1 VRAQP
6 LGMRHQT
13 GDDLYALL
21 LSIGVPG
28 RTPFQV
34 QVSDRVSVDALPLLV
49 VGTTLPAKRMPD
61 GDDRE
66 VVIDWASA
74 LARAAGAPA

>member
-1 VRAQP
+1 
-6 LGMRHQT
+6 
-13 GDDLYALL
+13 
-21 LSIGVPG
+21 
-28 RTPFQV
+28 V

-66 VVIDWASA
+66 VVIDWAST
-74 LARAAGAPA
+74 LGRAAGAPA

>member
-1 VRAQP
+1 
-6 LGMRHQT
+6 MRHRT

-21 LSIGVPG
+21 LTIGAPG
-28 RTPFQV
+28 RAAFQV
-34 QVSDRVSVDALPLLV
+34 QVSDRVSADALPLLV
-49 VGTTLPAKRMPD
+49 AGNTLPARRMPD

-74 LARAAGAPA
+74 LAQASGALA

>member
-1 VRAQP
+1 
-6 LGMRHQT
+6 
-13 GDDLYALL
+13 
-21 LSIGVPG
+21 
-28 RTPFQV
+28 V

-74 LARAAGAPA
+74 LGRAAGAPA